1 LIGHLL
7 CIFLIFSGLLY
18 LIDVIDKLKNN
29 IQAGNDWVYC
39 LMDAIGEWSTAEETY
54 RGKTF
59 TYFIAGEAFDWQ
71 LLAQRLC
78 ASLNGLIPKDEKED
92 LLILGVLPQRFGS
105 NSIASLIKSRAGHA
119 KYRGFLNY
127 YYGVIVEDALQTVV
141 EQEINK
147 QNISRSA
154 KYISNDRA
162 QAFIKIYGHSTEE
175 LLNMYKLTTRAKY
188 KKGLSLMQHR
198 EFTYWLF
205 KFRVKN
211 SDKAKVA
218 SDTTKGLNYLE
229 RINNM
234 GVNSRINSVA

>member
-1 LIGHLL
+1 MIGHLL

-92 LLILGVLPQRFGS
+92 LLI
-105 NSIASLIKSRAGHA
+105 
-119 KYRGFLNY
+119 
-127 YYGVIVEDALQTVV
+127 
-141 EQEINK
+141 
-147 QNISRSA
+147 
-154 KYISNDRA
+154 
-162 QAFIKIYGHSTEE
+162 
-175 LLNMYKLTTRAKY
+175 
-188 KKGLSLMQHR
+188 
-198 EFTYWLF
+198 
-205 KFRVKN
+205 
-211 SDKAKVA
+211 
-218 SDTTKGLNYLE
+218 
-229 RINNM
+229 
-234 GVNSRINSVA
+234 